1 VTPADQSISP
11 KWGDLGVRL
20 FSAVVLI
27 PAVLVDVWVGGI
39 WFQLFVALLAILVAY
54 EWTVM
59 AHGRSSSQFAIH
71 AAAALCGVF
80 LPMET
85 GLPGTS
91 FAVFILATASA
102 VLAQFQGRP
111 TSIWTY
117 LGVPYA
123 AIPGAAL
130 VVLRADEQM
139 GLLAILWL
147 LSIVWAAD
155 TCAYF
160 AGRLIGG
167 PRLAPVISPKKTW
180 SGLAGAVA
188 GSVVA
193 TVIFVYA
200 AELGDLGILGV
211 LAGTAALVEQAGDLF
226 KSALKR
232 HFGVKDSGRLIPGHG
247 GVIDRVDG
255 LIAVSAFAAGVGFIR
270 AGLYNSGQGL
280 LLW

>member
-1 VTPADQSISP
+1 MNPPDQPVPP

-20 FSAVVLI
+20 FSAFVLI

-54 EWTVM
+54 EWTAMV
-59 AHGRSSSQFAIH
+59 HGRSSSQFAIH

-80 LPMET
+80 LPMEI
-85 GLPGTS
+85 GLPGTC
-91 FAVFILATASA
+91 FAIFVLAASNS

-111 TSIWTY
+111 TSLWTY

-123 AIPGAAL
+123 AIPGAAFVL
-130 VVLRADEQM
+130 LRADESM

-160 AGRLIGG
+160 VGRILGG
-167 PRLAPVISPKKTW
+167 PKLAPVISPKKTW
-180 SGLAGAVA
+180 SGLLGAVA
-188 GSVVA
+188 GSAIASIVFSNLA
-193 TVIFVYA
+193 G
-200 AELGDLGILGV
+200 LGNFAILGAIA
-211 LAGTAALVEQAGDLF
+211 AGAAFVEQAGDLF

-232 HFGVKDSGRLIPGHG
+232 HYGVKDSGRLIPGHG

-255 LIAVSAFAAGVGFIR
+255 LIAVSAFAAGLGIAR
-270 AGLYNSGQGL
+270 AGIYDSGQGL

>member
-1 VTPADQSISP
+1 MPADQPVSP

-20 FSAVVLI
+20 FSALVLI
-27 PAVLVDVWVGGI
+27 PAVLIDVWVGGI

-59 AHGRSSSQFAIH
+59 AHGSSSSQFAIH

-85 GLPGTS
+85 GLAGTS
-91 FAVFILATASA
+91 FAVFVLAAAGA

-123 AIPGAAL
+123 AVPGAAL
-130 VVLRADEQM
+130 VILRADEYM

-160 AGRLIGG
+160 VGRLIGG
-167 PRLAPVISPKKTW
+167 PKLAPVISPKKTW

-188 GSVVA
+188 GSVLA
-193 TVIFVYA
+193 TIAFLNL
-200 AELGDLGILGV
+200 AELGNLAVLSV
-211 LAGTAALVEQAGDLF
+211 LAAVAALVEQAGDLF

-255 LIAVSAFAAGVGFIR
+255 LIAVSAFAAGVGIVR
-270 AGLYNSGQGL
+270 AGLHNSGQGL

>member
-1 VTPADQSISP
+1 VSPADQSAPP

-20 FSAVVLI
+20 FSAFVLI
-27 PAVLVDVWVGGI
+27 PAVLIDVWVGGI
-39 WFQLFVALLAILVAY
+39 WFQLFVALLTILVAY

-85 GLPGTS
+85 GLPGTF
-91 FAVFILATASA
+91 FAVFILATMGA

-111 TSIWTY
+111 TSVWTY

-130 VVLRADEQM
+130 VILRADEDM

-160 AGRLIGG
+160 AGRIIGG
-167 PRLAPVISPKKTW
+167 PKLAPVISPKKTW
-180 SGLAGAVA
+180 SGLAGAVIGSAAASIAFCNIA
-188 GSVVA
+188 GLEGWA
-193 TVIFVYA
+193 
-200 AELGDLGILGV
+200 ILGV
-211 LAGTAALVEQAGDLF
+211 IAAVAAVVEQAGDLF

-232 HFGVKDSGRLIPGHG
+232 HYGVKDSGRLIPGHG

-255 LIAVSAFAAGVGFIR
+255 LIAVSAFAAGVGILR
-270 AGLYNSGQGL
+270 MGMHSSGHGL